1 MENKVKSFVFIHDA
15 DILNLIVEKKF
26 FDCLQNLKY
35 VFLGYGD
42 TTKITTNDL
51 IIARDLPINIE
62 QHKYLAAW
70 TGWYALFKNNIVENG
85 DTINL
90 FEYDTC
96 LVNFVQQKEC
106 AYIIHDSNVDE
117 IWWNHAEIQDLVEI
131 LINEKRSN
139 IETRMNVPVTSNYT
153 LQYDE
158 SLIEPI
164 EKIISLNLADKKN
177 IGHAIERW
185 YSHHLYKLPVMYGML
200 THHSQNSH
208 SQDRKQETIKWL
220 SSL

>member
-15 DILNLIVEKKF
+15 DILNLIVEKKVF
-26 FDCLQNLKY
+26 ACLENLKY

-42 TTKITTNDL
+42 TTNITTNDL

-62 QHKYLAAW
+62 QYKYLVAW
-70 TGWYALFKNNIVENG
+70 TGWYALFKNNIVEKG

-90 FEYDTC
+90 FEYDTY
-96 LVNFVQQKEC
+96 LINFIQQKEC
-106 AYIIHDSNVDE
+106 AYLIHSSNCDE
-117 IWWNHAEIQDLVEI
+117 TWWNHCQIQHLVEI
-131 LINEKRSN
+131 LINETRSN
-139 IETRMNVPVTSNYT
+139 VETRMNVPMTSNYT

-164 EKIISLNLADKKN
+164 EKIISLNLADNQN
-177 IGHAIERW
+177 IGHAMERC
-185 YSHHLYKLPVMYGML
+185 YSHILHRLPVMYGML
-200 THHSQNSH
+200 KHYYQNSH
-208 SQDRKQETIKWL
+208 SSDTKQETIKWL